1 MALTQKTGV
10 VVLVRLILVFQDL
23 LANVLSAL
31 VKVFVHAF
39 RPGDWAFL
47 FAVKILPERGDRVW
61 PQQSFLA
68 FTPLHVLPLYSRDPV
83 LIPGPP
89 SMATNRPGCY
99 LNE

>member
-68 FTPLHVLPLYSRDPV
+68 FTHVLPLYSRDPV

-89 SMATNRPGCY
+89 SMATNGLGCY

>member
-47 FAVKILPERGDRVW
+47 FAVKILPERGDRV
-61 PQQSFLA
+61 LA
-68 FTPLHVLPLYSRDPV
+68 PAVLLGLHTSTRTPPL
-83 LIPGPP
+83 L
-89 SMATNRPGCY
+89 T
-99 LNE
+99 